1 MIIRTTSAEPAPRAM
16 RTPISWRLAT
26 TDCAI
31 TDAHAESRQRDGESG
46 EHDEENCRGPMLQRR
61 GGEGVFERA
70 DRAHRLLRIH
80 LGD

>member
-1 MIIRTTSAEPAPRAM
+1 M
-16 RTPISWRLAT
+16 RDADLLASCG
-26 TDCAI
+26 DGLCHHCV
-31 TDAHAESRQRDGESG
+31 HAESGQRDGESG

-70 DRAHRLLRIH
+70 DRVPRLLRIH